1 MARVHALLVAGEFC
15 DHSLQ
20 LEAPVPPRDRPAWLR
35 FFEFPISAP
44 SPVYTFPCFPPT
56 PVTTPQRLTP
66 NPNLASFSQ
75 MPLPLTS
82 RRIPFIPKPVYTL
95 PCFPPTPVTTPRN
108 GSPQIQTW
116 LRFPKSLCPSRR
128 SASPSFQSPFTPCL
142 ASRPPR
148 SPPPARAHRTSKPG
162 FVFSPRP
169 RSPALLYSYFM
180 LVPELRHGRH
190 HHHHCDPPRA
200 CH

>member
-35 FFEFPISAP
+35 FFEFPISA
-44 SPVYTFPCFPPT
+44 SSSVYTFPCFPPT

-75 MPLPLTS
+75 MLLPLTS

-95 PCFPPTPVTTPRN
+95 PCFPPTPLTTPRQ
-108 GSPQIQTW
+108 GPPHLQTW
-116 LRFPKSLCPSRR
+116 LRF
-128 SASPSFQSPFTPCL
+128 FTPSAL
-142 ASRPPR
+142 PGFAILLLHARARTPPRPPP
-148 SPPPARAHRTSKPG
+148 SPPLRPTAGVSLTSNFEVISSGPL
-162 FVFSPRP
+162 V
-169 RSPALLYSYFM
+169 SPAGLFYLG
-180 LVPELRHGRH
+180 HK
-190 HHHHCDPPRA
+190 
-200 CH
+200 